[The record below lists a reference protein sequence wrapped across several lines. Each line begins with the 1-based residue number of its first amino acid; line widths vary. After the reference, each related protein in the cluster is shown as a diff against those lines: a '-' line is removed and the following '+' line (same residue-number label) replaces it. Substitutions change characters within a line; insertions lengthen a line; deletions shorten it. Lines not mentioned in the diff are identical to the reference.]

1 MNQILLQSEDE
12 LISDLLEAGVVTWDD
27 LVRSVR
33 SFHYGRNSN
42 RANLSL
48 VWYERKGS
56 CSSKHAFLK
65 HVADLCKIPNIEL
78 MLTFYKMNEINTP
91 GIGSILKDN
100 GLDHI
105 PEAHCYIKD
114 NGRELDVTTV
124 QADFSR
130 YSNVIL
136 ETNVIQANDVIEN
149 KISWHK
155 AYIKNWMIETNQT
168 NSFKEIWS
176 IREACIHQLSINK

>member
-33 SFHYGRNSN
+33 SFHYGRNSK
-42 RANLSL
+42 RQHLSL

-65 HVADLCKIPNIEL
+65 HVADLCNIPNIEL
-78 MLTFYKMNEINTP
+78 ILAFYKMNESNTP
-91 GIGSILKDN
+91 GIGTLLEEH
-100 GLDHI
+100 GLDYI

-114 NGRELDVTTV
+114 NGMEVDVTTV

-130 YSNVIL
+130 YSNAIL
-136 ETNVIQANDVIEN
+136 ETKVIQANDVIEN

-155 AYIKNWMIETNQT
+155 AFIKNWMIETNQIK
-168 NSFKEIWS
+168 SFDEIWV
-176 IREACIHQLSINK
+176 IREACIDQLSINK